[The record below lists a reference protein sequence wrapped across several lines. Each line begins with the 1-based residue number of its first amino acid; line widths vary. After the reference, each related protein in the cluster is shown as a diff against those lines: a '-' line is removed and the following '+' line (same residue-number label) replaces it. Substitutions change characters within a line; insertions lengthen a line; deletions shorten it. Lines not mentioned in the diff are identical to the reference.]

1 MDNKTRI
8 KIFERMLK
16 ENRVDFKNEIKNN
29 NQDKIIS
36 LADEIEALNYAI
48 SFLENTEPKTVIFI

>member
-1 MDNKTRI
+1 MDNKTCI

-29 NQDKIIS
+29 NQDKIIN